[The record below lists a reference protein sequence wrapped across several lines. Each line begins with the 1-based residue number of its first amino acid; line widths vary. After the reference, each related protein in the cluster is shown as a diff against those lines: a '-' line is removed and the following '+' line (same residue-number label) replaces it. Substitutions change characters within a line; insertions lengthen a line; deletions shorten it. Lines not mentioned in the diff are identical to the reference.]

1 MVGIDAY
8 LTDEWY
14 PGFTPALAHS
24 LYIVEPF
31 RRFTEADKD
40 RFWFL
45 DFHWARGLT
54 PLGLI
59 WNQDGYSWGTQLAAE
74 QMPLPTGRGMTQ
86 RIAGTHT
93 YAAVIPVRN
102 KHAVAARDQRMRAYL
117 PRFLDRFDQIW
128 VQRRDEIEIGWRAF
142 LSRDYSALSDDE
154 LAAVL
159 REARLYY
166 RRAFEIHFEMMYP
179 LITNYLGFRGLCG
192 ELGIEPATVAKFLQ
206 GYDTKIAETDRALW
220 SLAIDARSRGLDL
233 TFAATPADQLSAV
246 LKTSDAGRRWL
257 GQLATFLDDYGHR
270 TAGTADVALPS
281 WIEDPTPV
289 FSTLQGFLQHEHPHD
304 FAAAQAFAIEEREG
318 AIDDTRRRLTRSE
331 QQLFDAGLASVQHA
345 NFPWWQDDHNY
356 YIDLRASLP
365 IRWAALELAKRIG
378 ADRYDDTMY
387 LFWPEL
393 LEIADRQRSYTDL
406 RALVDARRQY
416 FDHWQTRRSQ
426 MPKVLGTIPDEV
438 DDPMLIEI
446 YGLDRQYMSAVRAE
460 AAGTRVSTLRGV
472 PVARGS
478 ASGPARVLRDPSEL
492 DKVQSGEILVCES
505 ISVSWTLVFS
515 RIAACVCDS
524 GGMLSHAAIV
534 GREYGVPTVTA
545 CGVAT
550 SSICDG
556 DDIHVDGAT
565 GVVTIM
571 RRGS

>member
-1 MVGIDAY
+1 VVGIDAY

-14 PGFTPALAHS
+14 PGFTPALAQS

-54 PLGLI
+54 PLALI

-102 KHAVAARDQRMRAYL
+102 KHAVAARDQRMRTYL
-117 PRFLDRFDQIW
+117 PRFLDRFEQIW
-128 VQRRDEIEIGWRAF
+128 TQRRDEIETGWRAF
-142 LSRDYSALSDDE
+142 LSRDYSALSDDD
-154 LAAVL
+154 LATGL

-166 RRAFEIHFEMMYP
+166 RRTFEIHFEMMYP

-192 ELGIEPATVAKFLQ
+192 ELGVEPAIVAKFLQ

-233 TFAATPADQLSAV
+233 TFAATPADQLGAA
-246 LKTSDAGRRWL
+246 LETSDTGRRWL
-257 GQLATFLDDYGHR
+257 QRLATFLDDYGHR

-289 FSTLQGFLQHEHPHD
+289 FSTLQGFLQHDQPHD
-304 FAAAQAFAIEEREG
+304 FAAAQASAIEEREG

-365 IRWAALELAKRIG
+365 IRWAALELANRIG

-393 LEIADRQRSYTDL
+393 LELADRQRSYTDL
-406 RALVDARRQY
+406 RTLVEARRQY

-446 YGLDRQYMSAVRAE
+446 YGLDRQYMSEVRAE
-460 AAGTRVSTLRGV
+460 AAGLRVSTLRGV

-478 ASGPARVLRDPSEL
+478 ASGRARVLRDPSEL
-492 DKVQSGEILVCES
+492 DKIQSGEILVCES

-550 SSICDG
+550 SSIRDG

-571 RRGS
+571 RRRS